1 MLWAALLG
9 EEGVPLDQLPFFY
22 DKHAHSEKLAKVLR
36 LRRRRS
42 DTVGQPVLDVSGH
55 CLEVRCVNI
64 IVLAD
69 IVVGRL
75 ASGHHFLWRQ
85 WQGGREGEGGKR
97 ME

>member
-36 LRRRRS
+36 LRRCRS

-75 ASGHHFLWRQ
+75 ASGHHFFVAVVA
-85 WQGGREGEGGKR
+85 GGREGEGGKW